1 MKITRLLFRLEE
13 LSKPLQ
19 INYVVGNH
27 CLEKSNNND
36 LLFCQEPSVYLVA
49 CGLWLVAITI
59 ICCSANKKLSVSLV
73 IQRGQ
78 ESSNLHFMVL
88 CVMQGD

>member
-27 CLEKSNNND
+27 CLEKSINND
-36 LLFCQEPSVYLVA
+36 LLFGQQPSVYLVA
-49 CGLWLVAITI
+49 CGLW
-59 ICCSANKKLSVSLV
+59 
-73 IQRGQ
+73 Q
-78 ESSNLHFMVL
+78 
-88 CVMQGD
+88 